1 MTIANSSLLEI
12 SDDQRRT
19 VRAMAGF
26 GMPVADIA
34 AYLETDAATLRRHM
48 GVELDR
54 AALEANAKVAQ
65 ALFTMATQQHN
76 VAAAIFWMKA
86 RALWRDRPDER
97 AAPSEPG
104 PPIKV
109 IYTWADGS
117 PASLGAIAPEVG
129 NEKPA
134 RPGADPARDAILVHT
149 GVPRKPKGV
158 PGSF

>member
-1 MTIANSSLLEI
+1 MTIANSALLEI

-48 GVELDR
+48 GVGLDR

-86 RALWRDRPDER
+86 RALWRDRPDAGEAQAGRAQDRVLTIITGVSRAGDDDARGVLMR
-97 AAPSEPG
+97 AAG
-104 PPIKV
+104 
-109 IYTWADGS
+109 T
-117 PASLGAIAPEVG
+117 IAP
-129 NEKPA
+129 
-134 RPGADPARDAILVHT
+134 
-149 GVPRKPKGV
+149 
-158 PGSF
+158 

>member
-1 MTIANSSLLEI
+1 MTLVEPASFQLSGE
-12 SDDQRRT
+12 QRRT

-86 RALWRDRPDER
+86 RALWRDRPESG
-97 AAPSEPG
+97 ATQLSEQKPRYVIRTD
-104 PPIKV
+104 PPVTKEEWLEK
-109 IYTWADGS
+109 Y
-117 PASLGAIAPEVG
+117 APEH
-129 NEKPA
+129 A
-134 RPGADPARDAILVHT
+134 RETIVVRT
-149 GVPRKPKGV
+149 GVPRRNAADRDSTV
-158 PGSF
+158 

>member
-1 MTIANSSLLEI
+1 MTIANSALLEI

-48 GVELDR
+48 GVGLDR

-65 ALFTMATQQHN
+65 ALFTMATHQHN

-86 RALWRDRPDER
+86 RVLWREKHEVSKRCT
-97 AAPSEPG
+97 AALEHS
-104 PPIKV
+104 V
-109 IYTWADGS
+109 
-117 PASLGAIAPEVG
+117 
-129 NEKPA
+129 
-134 RPGADPARDAILVHT
+134 
-149 GVPRKPKGV
+149 
-158 PGSF
+158 